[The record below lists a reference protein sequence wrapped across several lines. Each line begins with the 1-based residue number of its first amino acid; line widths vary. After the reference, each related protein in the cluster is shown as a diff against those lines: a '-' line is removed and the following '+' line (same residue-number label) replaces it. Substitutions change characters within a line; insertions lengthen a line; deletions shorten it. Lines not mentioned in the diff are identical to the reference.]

1 MLIPPKSL
9 PYVTVLNYR
18 FLYIYYKLVGGFN
31 TWLDI
36 QNEKQVILNS
46 LTDSFPKLGGWLP
59 LCIPMVSFCHFQVRK
74 LHVLELDPSLPSL
87 PFPSFPSPLPFPP
100 LPSPLLPFFPSF
112 LPSLL
117 SQLQEIRAVSIQM
130 NELEH
135 SIIVIATHA
144 MFPFIGFML
153 AIRV

>member
-74 LHVLELDPSLPSL
+74 LHVLELDPSLPFSSL
-87 PFPSFPSPLPFPP
+87 PFLPLTPP
-100 LPSPLLPFFPSF
+100 LPSPPLPSSPLLSLLPSF
-112 LPSLL
+112 LAFLVVGDKGSLHPNK
-117 SQLQEIRAVSIQM
+117 
-130 NELEH
+130 NE
-135 SIIVIATHA
+135 
-144 MFPFIGFML
+144 
-153 AIRV
+153 